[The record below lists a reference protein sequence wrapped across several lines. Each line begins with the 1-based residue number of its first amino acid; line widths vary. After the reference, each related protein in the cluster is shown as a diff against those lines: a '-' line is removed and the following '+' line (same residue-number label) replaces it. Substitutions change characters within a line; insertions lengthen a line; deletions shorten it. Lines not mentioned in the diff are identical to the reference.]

1 MNETERKKI
10 LKMIQKKM
18 AEDEYEKSQ
27 YKRVFIQRLF
37 YTNEDLKNF
46 IKEIKRITKDKNI
59 KEINCSFEVIYK
71 EKMKI

>member
-1 MNETERKKI
+1 MTETERKKI

-18 AEDEYEKSQ
+18 AEDEYEKSK

-37 YTNEDLKNF
+37 YTNDDLKNF

-59 KEINCSFEVIYK
+59 KEINFSFEFIYK

>member
-1 MNETERKKI
+1 MTETERKKI
-10 LKMIQKKM
+10 LKIIQKKM
-18 AEDEYEKSQ
+18 AEDEYEKSK

-37 YTNEDLKNF
+37 YTNDDLKNF

-59 KEINCSFEVIYK
+59 KEINFSFELIYK